1 MPKIPKHLQGSQKA
15 VSPLLKLLQNVVQ
28 RPVGLNPSIL
38 LYGNIPKPMHEV
50 NPRTVLG
57 VKWWNAERTAAYAS
71 TDYHCEACGVS
82 KYEAKFHQWLE
93 SHESYKID
101 YAKGTM
107 TYLRA
112 VPLCHACH
120 SFIHCGR
127 LQALLD
133 QGLISQQRYALIIQH
148 GDAVLKAA
156 GLPKSV
162 PYSGPFAPWHRWRLI
177 VNNKKYPPKYK
188 TQAAW
193 EKAHTK

>member
-1 MPKIPKHLQGSQKA
+1 MPKIPKALQSKP
-15 VSPLLKLLQNVVQ
+15 SPLLKLLQNVVQ

-38 LYGNIPKPMHEV
+38 LQGQIPQPLHEV

-57 VKWWNAERTAAYAS
+57 TKWWNAERAAAYTS

-93 SHESYKID
+93 GHESYEID
-101 YAKGTM
+101 YIKGTM

-120 SFIHCGR
+120 SYIHCGR

-133 QGLISQQRYALIIQH
+133 QGLISQQRFVAIIQH
-148 GDAVLKAA
+148 GDSVLAAA
-156 GLPKSV
+156 GLAKPK
-162 PYSGPFAPWHRWRLI
+162 PYSGPFAAWGRWRLI

-188 TQAAW
+188 TQKAW